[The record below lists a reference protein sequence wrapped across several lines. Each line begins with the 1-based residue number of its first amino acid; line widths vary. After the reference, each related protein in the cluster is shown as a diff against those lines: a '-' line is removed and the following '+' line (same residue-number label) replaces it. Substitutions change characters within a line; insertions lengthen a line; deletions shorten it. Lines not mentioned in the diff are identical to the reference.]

1 MDVIR
6 AFLENPLLYT
16 KGFAPKVPLATKTIL
31 LHPLGVSETSKSWGV
46 RLELTVKMMQAFV
59 YSPTPSV
66 SAMQNFSLQGFPIT
80 KKMWISEVILLAP
93 KEDDIREQLIKV
105 IEGLKEPGSEPG
117 GYAIP
122 ELLPVE
128 AEWTGNCG
136 DGISKKGM
144 TEKEKFEGMMKEAPS
159 RITVLYFHGGAYY
172 LMDPATHR
180 PTVTKIAKYTRG
192 RCLSVRY
199 RLAPQNPFP
208 AALLDGLVAYLNL
221 LYPPEGSFHSPVPA
235 SEIVF
240 AGMYEYFN
248 PRGSFENIPIFEL
261 LLYPAIRR
269 NSRANNQKGT
279 VREEISAWHCSKLF
293 SNFADAI

>member
-1 MDVIR
+1 
-6 AFLENPLLYT
+6 
-16 KGFAPKVPLATKTIL
+16 
-31 LHPLGVSETSKSWGV
+31 
-46 RLELTVKMMQAFV
+46 VKMMQAFV

-80 KKMWISEVILLAP
+80 KKMWISEVILPAP
-93 KEDDIREQLIKV
+93 KEDSIREQLIKV

-136 DGISKKGM
+136 DGISKKAM

-208 AALLDGLVAYLNL
+208 VALLDGLVAYLNL

-235 SEIVF
+235 TEIVF
-240 AGMYEYFN
+240 AGMSEHSES
-248 PRGSFENIPIFEL
+248 RVSFKYTPISEL
-261 LLYPAIRR
+261 SFYPALSWICK
-269 NSRANNQKGT
+269 ANNPKGT
-279 VREEISAWHCSKLF
+279 VREETSAWHCSKLF
-293 SNFADAI
+293 SSFADTI